1 MNELKNP
8 PRLTVELDIGLR
20 KAFKLAC
27 YAEDTTMHDKI
38 IELIQAYISQ
48 VSE

>member
-27 YAEDTTMHDKI
+27 YADDSTMHDKI
-38 IELIQAYISQ
+38 IELIHVYIAK